1 MCDPATATLAI
12 AAVSAAYTV
21 DSQNKA
27 ADAQTKSNQQTYDSQ
42 MTAYNFNLANAN
54 TRKVAEAGDAG
65 ARKFDNAV
73 RNQADI
79 ARAKT
84 AGGESGIS
92 GLSVE
97 ALLADLSA
105 AGGRA
110 NVNTE
115 VNYLRRD
122 QALEAD
128 KMNMWSG
135 AANSINSLKT
145 PMGGDYIGA
154 GLKIADASVTYA
166 DKYNQG
172 KTSFNRRTTE

>member
-1 MCDPATATLAI
+1 MCDPATAALSI
-12 AAVSAAYTV
+12 AAISAAYTV

-27 ADAQTKSNQQTYDSQ
+27 ASAQSQSNQQTYDSQ

-54 TRKVAEAGDAG
+54 NRKVTEAADAAG
-65 ARKFDNAV
+65 RKFDNSV

-79 ARAKT
+79 AKAKT

-145 PMGGDYIGA
+145 PMGADYIGA
-154 GLKIADASVTYA
+154 GLKIADASATYA
-166 DKYNQG
+166 DKYQQG
-172 KTSFNRRTTE
+172 KTAFNKPTA

>member
-1 MCDPATATLAI
+1 MCDPATATLVI
-12 AAVSAAYTV
+12 TAASAAYTV
-21 DSQNKA
+21 DQQNQA
-27 ADAQTKSNQQTYDSQ
+27 AAAQSKSNQQTYDSQ

-54 TRKVAEAGDAG
+54 NRKVTEASDAA
-65 ARKFDNAV
+65 ARKFDTTIK
-73 RNQADI
+73 NQDDI

-84 AGGESGIS
+84 ASGESGIS

-135 AANSINSLKT
+135 AANSINALKT
-145 PMGGDYIGA
+145 PAAPDYIGN
-154 GLKIADASVTYA
+154 GLKIADASATYA
-166 DKYNQG
+166 DKYQQG
-172 KTSFNRRTTE
+172 KTAFNKPTA